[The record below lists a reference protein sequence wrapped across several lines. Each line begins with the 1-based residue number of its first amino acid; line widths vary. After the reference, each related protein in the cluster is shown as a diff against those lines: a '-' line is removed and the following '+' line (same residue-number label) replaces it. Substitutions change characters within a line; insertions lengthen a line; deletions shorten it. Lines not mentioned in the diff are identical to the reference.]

1 MNETATALKEDR
13 SAEIE
18 QEERAETMTAAPGP
32 AVDESQADP
41 DRNVVSQPT
50 KPTTIH
56 IYFETNSDRIS
67 IRSKAT
73 GEKSTVVAANKKLH
87 LIHGRLYF
95 IPVDSKVNSDEYGN
109 IKEFSQ
115 TTEKFDIRYVK
126 DGVACVDPI
135 QHNAIIE
142 DGQQL
147 CVLW

>member
-13 SAEIE
+13 SDEIQ
-18 QEERAETMTAAPGP
+18 QEEQAEVLAPTGIETE
-32 AVDESQADP
+32 ESQ
-41 DRNVVSQPT
+41 VQPV

-56 IYFETNSDRIS
+56 IYFKTNSDRIS